1 VAEVKKADLNLLNP
15 TKADGDSSK
24 QITTWSAPELER
36 RTLSLNQEDFSR
48 R

>member
-1 VAEVKKADLNLLNP
+1 LGGAQMLGVGVYCPSTTAYNLFRGW
-15 TKADGDSSK
+15 TMRG
-24 QITTWSAPELER
+24 LER